1 MRTRLGL
8 VRFPAVCALF
18 VAAGFVSAQEP
29 GVTVFRNVRVLT
41 MTDVGTLENRN
52 VIVEGDRITALT
64 AAGTATPRG
73 ARVVDGRG
81 MTLMPGLT
89 DMHAHYNAPGYG
101 PLFLANGVTTVR
113 MTWGMPHS
121 FSGDALA
128 KAGVLAGPHIYAS
141 GPLMDGKNFSWQGS
155 LILTS
160 PAEARGAVA
169 AQAAVGFR
177 AVKLYHGLDAE
188 TFAAAVQAA
197 HSFDMQVWAHTPFA
211 LTYDD
216 MLELRVDSIEHLWRT
231 QYSLTDTPADPALPA
246 VAQATRGWDGVEDA
260 RMAGLAARTREA
272 GLWNVPTLTIY
283 TQLSEYAASA
293 DEFFSRPEMRYVAP
307 ELLGLW
313 RSAQTRAAASAPAN
327 RAGRSGREHWVKALY
342 DAGAGLLVGT
352 DTPNPYIVPGY
363 SIHEELANLSRAGIP
378 NDDLL
383 RMATAEA
390 ARFLHQQGEFGI
402 VAAGARAD
410 LILVDGD
417 PLTDLAVLREPVD
430 VMLNGHL
437 RDRAAL
443 QLELD
448 ALARQYAAASSGTP
462 PQSLR
467 TNR

>member
-1 MRTRLGL
+1 MCNELRL
-8 VRFPAVCALF
+8 VRLLSVCALSL
-18 VAAGFVSAQEP
+18 AAGFASAQEAN
-29 GVTVFRNVRVLT
+29 VTVFRNVRVLT
-41 MTDVGTLENRN
+41 MTDAGTLRNRN
-52 VIVEGDRITALT
+52 VVVEGDRVLALT
-64 AAGTATPRG
+64 AAGAATPEG
-73 ARVVDGRG
+73 ASVVDGRG

-89 DMHAHYNAPGYG
+89 DMHAHYNTPGYG

-141 GPLMDGKNFSWQGS
+141 GPLMDGKNFSWPGS
-155 LILTS
+155 LIVTG

-169 AQAAVGFR
+169 AQAAMGFR

-211 LTYDD
+211 LTYND

-231 QYSLTDTPADPALPA
+231 QYSLMDTPADAGLRVVVPAGS
-246 VAQATRGWDGVEDA
+246 GWDGVEDA
-260 RMAGLAARTREA
+260 RMPGLAARTREA

-283 TQLSEYAASA
+283 TQLSEYAANA
-293 DEFFSRPEMRYVAP
+293 DEFFARPEMRYVAP
-307 ELLGLW
+307 DLIALW
-313 RSAQTRAAASAPAN
+313 RSAQWRAAASAPAN
-327 RAGRSGREHWVKALY
+327 RAGRSGRERWVKALY

-363 SIHEELANLSRAGIP
+363 SIHEELANLSQAGIP
-378 NDDLL
+378 NEALL

-390 ARFLHQQGEFGI
+390 ARFLRQEGEFGI
-402 VAAGARAD
+402 IAAGARAD

-417 PLTDLAVLREPVD
+417 PLTDLAVLRKPVY
-430 VMLNGHL
+430 VMINGHL

-448 ALARQYAAASSGTP
+448 ALARQYAAASSKSAAAVP
-462 PQSLR
+462 AH
-467 TNR
+467 